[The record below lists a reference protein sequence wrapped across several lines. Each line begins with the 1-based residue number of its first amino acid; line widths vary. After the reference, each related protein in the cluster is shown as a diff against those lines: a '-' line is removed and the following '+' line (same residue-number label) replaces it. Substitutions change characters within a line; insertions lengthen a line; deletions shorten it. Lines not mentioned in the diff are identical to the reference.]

1 MVGFITFYRWS
12 DFKKNM
18 FLWNPVLS
26 SVFIMLLFQSP
37 LLLVRSWYFWWLF
50 VKSDWNYPNN
60 MPRSPKRNFHVDP
73 TFSCEIPAFW
83 CSQTII
89 LSWDEINCYPQF
101 LQLLAGF
108 ILAWLVQPP
117 IFFWLVVW
125 NMFFPFSWE
134 CHHPNWLSY
143 FQRRGVGIPPE
154 QLNFTKKLWVQK
166 TSNAWI

>member
-134 CHHPNWLSY
+134 CHHPNWLSLHHFSEGLAATTNQY
-143 FQRRGVGIPPE
+143 MYMYEYP
-154 QLNFTKKLWVQK
+154 
-166 TSNAWI
+166 